1 MSLGT
6 WTPNTEK
13 KALDI
18 NANDINQFIP
28 LGNEN
33 DVSTS
38 VTTLTDE
45 QLHLLTT
52 LVKQER
58 DFWQQAAET
67 LTAENII
74 CLIRFFTLVE
84 EQHSQLTT
92 GNNSPVITLN
102 KMLKQ
107 RKTPLSKEMLQWIK
121 TNSSNRFLPNG
132 SVL

>member
-13 KALDI
+13 KVLDI
-18 NANDINQFIP
+18 NEIDISQFIP
-28 LGNEN
+28 LGSEEN
-33 DVSTS
+33 VSIS

-52 LVKQER
+52 LIQQER
-58 DFWQQAAET
+58 DFWQQAAVD
-67 LTAENII
+67 LSAENII

-84 EQHSQLTT
+84 EQHSQLTA

-102 KMLKQ
+102 KILKQ